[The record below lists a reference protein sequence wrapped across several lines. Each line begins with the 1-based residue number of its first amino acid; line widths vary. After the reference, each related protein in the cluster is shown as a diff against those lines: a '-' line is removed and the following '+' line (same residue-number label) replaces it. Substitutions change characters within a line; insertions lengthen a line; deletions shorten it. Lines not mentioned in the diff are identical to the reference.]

1 MLVACPVATGNS
13 ATYAARGRGKLQL
26 FLIALAVTVI
36 EPPPRPMTVDI
47 VRDPITDH
55 VRAYATIRE
64 RRNRLV
70 VHCEPSEYDGPRVSF
85 HSDRWLSRGNL
96 FTGER
101 PVIYR
106 FDQRRARRMMW
117 DVDNRRGLL
126 TGRRRVENFLADL
139 MTAEKL
145 VIRTRDI
152 EQHRL
157 DMTFRLKDVRPAV
170 EQALAACE
178 EEARSDS
185 RSG

>member
-1 MLVACPVATGNS
+1 MPH
-13 ATYAARGRGKLQL
+13 RGRGKLQL
-26 FLIALAVTVI
+26 FLIALALTSI
-36 EPPPRPMTVDI
+36 EPPVRPMTVEVI
-47 VRDPITDH
+47 RDPITDH
-55 VRAYATIRE
+55 VRAYATVRE
-64 RRNRLV
+64 RRDRLV
-70 VHCEPSEYDGPRVSF
+70 VHCEPSEYDGPRISF
-85 HSDRWLSRGNL
+85 HSERWLLRGNL

-106 FDQRRARRMMW
+106 FDDREPRRTLW
-117 DVDNRRGLL
+117 DVNNRRGLL
-126 TGRRRVENFLADL
+126 TGRRRVETFLANL

-152 EQHRL
+152 EQHQL

-185 RSG
+185 